1 MEVVAMS
8 AFVEVGSLGAVSWWQ
23 GLGGSGFVSE
33 DAFKDSGNGEGI
45 VLSGAIEYF
54 APGGK
59 GKGGAGEI
67 AEKGALQPIEE
78 VNHFLGERTR
88 NEGRARKG
96 SGRRY
101 LAMSINGKVQM
112 AAGKG
117 EMDGIPGTGQ
127 PEGGAGFRGCFPGSH
142 AIGDQDIG
150 KFAHGTSRARGLALL
165 PLSSGNFPGE
175 VGAAIADSKQDMG
188 KGFLDGSIEG
198 GDMPKFAV
206 FDGFIA
212 NQEIPGVVDVDA
224 AKGFVGLPRG
234 AGRIDVT
241 EKNLVKLAIRGALRS
256 LFPGSQLLGYQQFQ
270 QFIGAA
276 FAG

>member
-1 MEVVAMS
+1 
-8 AFVEVGSLGAVSWWQ
+8 LR
-23 GLGGSGFVSE
+23 GSGFVSE

-78 VNHFLGERTR
+78 VNHFLGERAR

-101 LAMSINGKVQM
+101 LAMSINGKVQV

-117 EMDGIPGTGQ
+117 EMDGIPGT
-127 PEGGAGFRGCFPGSH
+127 
-142 AIGDQDIG
+142 
-150 KFAHGTSRARGLALL
+150 SRARGLPLR

-188 KGFLDGSIEG
+188 KGFLDGAIEG

-206 FDGFIA
+206 FDRFIA

-224 AKGFVGLPRG
+224 AKGFIGLPRG
-234 AGRIDVT
+234 ARRINVT

-256 LFPGSQLLGYQQFQ
+256 LFRGSQLLGYQQFQ